1 MNRLNLAKKI
11 IQTSFINKEGHIASA
26 LSILD
31 IVLFLYTKWM
41 KDEDKFILSKG
52 HGSLALYCALLE
64 TNKITEED
72 FFSFCKE
79 DSKLGGHPSSKKIPQ
94 VEISTGSLGH
104 GLPFSAGIAL
114 GKKIKK
120 EPGYVYCLIG
130 DGEANEG
137 TTWESALMASTYK
150 LDNLICIMDF
160 NKSGE
165 RAIEL
170 KNCEKKFQS
179 FGWLSFS
186 ITDGNSEKEINE
198 KFSTLSPFSEG
209 QPIFIQLN
217 TIKGKG
223 CPIMENNPEWHH
235 KTPSCKEEFDNLIN
249 SLYES
254 GK

>member
-1 MNRLNLAKKI
+1 MNRRKIAEKI
-11 IQTSFINKEGHIASA
+11 IRTAFLNKEGHIASA

-31 IVLFLYTKWM
+31 VVLFLYTTHMNKN
-41 KDEDKFILSKG
+41 DRFVLSKG
-52 HGSLALYCALLE
+52 HGSLALYAALLE
-64 TNKITEED
+64 TGKITEED

-79 DSKLGGHPSSKKIPQ
+79 DSKLGGHPSSKKISQ

-104 GLPFSAGIAL
+104 GLPFSVGIAFA
-114 GKKIKK
+114 KKIKK
-120 EPGYVYCLIG
+120 EPGYIYCLIG

-165 RAIEL
+165 RAIQL
-170 KNCEKKFQS
+170 NTCEEKFKS
-179 FGWLSFS
+179 FGWSSLSVKN
-186 ITDGNSEKEINE
+186 GNDESEILKA
-198 KFSTLSPFSEG
+198 FSEFPYFSHG
-209 QPIFIQLN
+209 SPTFVQLN

-235 KTPSCKEEFDNLIN
+235 KHPASESEFNQLIE
-249 SLYES
+249 SLY
-254 GK
+254 